1 MQQFVHSSM
10 ARVRGWAVN
19 AVGLRWR
26 FRPHWKGVRG
36 TLERVPVLSAL
47 LRVGNAN
54 VIDFR
59 GRDRWL
65 GLGYDAT
72 VDAASAI
79 AQVMMTQR
87 PPAMC
92 QFVMLR
98 MLSMVTSFRES
109 VQLSSLALAGD
120 NAVTVLSMHSGQCC
134 VGHALVTFSHLAV
147 VRGDLD

>member
-1 MQQFVHSSM
+1 M

-36 TLERVPVLSAL
+36 TLSEFQ
-47 LRVGNAN
+47 LRVENAN

-87 PPAMC
+87 ARQRC
-92 QFVMLR
+92 ANL
-98 MLSMVTSFRES
+98 
-109 VQLSSLALAGD
+109 
-120 NAVTVLSMHSGQCC
+120 
-134 VGHALVTFSHLAV
+134 
-147 VRGDLD
+147 